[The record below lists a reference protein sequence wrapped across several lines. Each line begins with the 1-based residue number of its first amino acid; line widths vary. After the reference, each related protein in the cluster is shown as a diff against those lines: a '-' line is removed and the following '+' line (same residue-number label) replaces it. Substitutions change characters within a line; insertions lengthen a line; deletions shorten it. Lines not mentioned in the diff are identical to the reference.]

1 MGEELNNLHIH
12 YMFVWISQHYLHMSV
27 SSVEIEIDIREGVI
41 AGLFK
46 VKLCVAFFVAS

>member
-1 MGEELNNLHIH
+1 MAEELKNLHIH

-27 SSVEIEIDIREGVI
+27 SSVEIEMDIREGVI
-41 AGLFK
+41 TGLFK